1 MSSFQSPAYPVLWP
15 SVLWTMVR
23 NYVRKTTRRAPLI
36 GVLNA
41 ARDQVRCG
49 VSVRKAAEDY
59 GLQFMT
65 LWRHCHADGEDGHR
79 TFGYVK
85 KTVLSPEMERKLGEY
100 LQTASQLNYGLTP
113 RETRQLA
120 YKFAVANKLRVPP
133 SWDRKSEAGIDWF
146 LGFMKRQSYL
156 STRKPQATSLAR
168 ASAFNKV
175 TVNRFFDLLGQ
186 VYDKHKFEPKD
197 VWNMDETGVTTC
209 HTPQKVIATKGA
221 RQVSGA
227 TSAERGTLV
236 TVAVAVNAVGNCMPP
251 HFVFPRAKF
260 HDFFLNGAPPGSTG
274 SANPSG
280 WMTEAGFMGYIQHFH
295 EFTRSSPENP
305 CLLVMDNHV
314 SHTSLSVINFCR
326 ANGIVLLTIPPHTS
340 HRLQPLDRTVFG
352 PLKNYVNE
360 SCADKMRSQ
369 AGRPLTIYDIP
380 AVVQE
385 AMPRAVSIANVCKG
399 FACTGIFPYRRSVFD
414 DSMFT
419 PSAVTDREDP
429 SATAEDVRNE
439 EAAETPA
446 TCPGPRDPQDTSAH
460 RIQSEQPQSD
470 GEDAATPEGVY
481 PPRSRRQLFSRVSV
495 GEAPGTSGLN
505 MTPEMVKPL
514 PKARPRKASGRGRK
528 RKTSE
533 VLTSTPVKERLES
546 EQKKVEEEKKKT
558 AKKASNKRETKNSK
572 RTSETVSANADV
584 HCLICGMR
592 YSFSSE
598 EWIQCQSCHNWA
610 CLPCTDVDKGQAGYV
625 CEFCR

>member
-1 MSSFQSPAYPVLWP
+1 MCSTKCPTMTSLMTCLLSGVLLNTHLHVP
-15 SVLWTMVR
+15 LTLSHSQMITR
-23 NYVRKTTRRAPLI
+23 YVRKTTRRAPLI

-221 RQVSGA
+221 RRQASEWCNVCRTWYSGD
-227 TSAERGTLV
+227 RGRGGQRCRELHASSLRV
-236 TVAVAVNAVGNCMPP
+236 
-251 HFVFPRAKF
+251 
-260 HDFFLNGAPPGSTG
+260 
-274 SANPSG
+274 PSG
-280 WMTEAGFMGYIQHFH
+280 
-295 EFTRSSPENP
+295 
-305 CLLVMDNHV
+305 
-314 SHTSLSVINFCR
+314 
-326 ANGIVLLTIPPHTS
+326 
-340 HRLQPLDRTVFG
+340 
-352 PLKNYVNE
+352 
-360 SCADKMRSQ
+360 
-369 AGRPLTIYDIP
+369 
-380 AVVQE
+380 
-385 AMPRAVSIANVCKG
+385 
-399 FACTGIFPYRRSVFD
+399 
-414 DSMFT
+414 
-419 PSAVTDREDP
+419 
-429 SATAEDVRNE
+429 
-439 EAAETPA
+439 
-446 TCPGPRDPQDTSAH
+446 
-460 RIQSEQPQSD
+460 
-470 GEDAATPEGVY
+470 
-481 PPRSRRQLFSRVSV
+481 
-495 GEAPGTSGLN
+495 
-505 MTPEMVKPL
+505 
-514 PKARPRKASGRGRK
+514 
-528 RKTSE
+528 E
-533 VLTSTPVKERLES
+533 VP
-546 EQKKVEEEKKKT
+546 
-558 AKKASNKRETKNSK
+558 
-572 RTSETVSANADV
+572 
-584 HCLICGMR
+584 
-592 YSFSSE
+592 
-598 EWIQCQSCHNWA
+598 
-610 CLPCTDVDKGQAGYV
+610 
-625 CEFCR
+625 